1 MDINMK
7 YIIYMDLYIMTVWL
21 GANKCH
27 MIIHL
32 VTHESH
38 YVMAKRQNMAPKV
51 GYHYTCMICCMCG
64 GGGGGRG
71 GAFELCTNFILICWS
86 VF

>member
-1 MDINMK
+1 
-7 YIIYMDLYIMTVWL
+7 MTMLL
-21 GANKCH
+21 GANNCH

-32 VTHESH
+32 VIHESH

-51 GYHYTCMICCMCG
+51 GYHYTGMICCVCVWG

-71 GAFELCTNFILICWS
+71 LMNLVQISYSFAQVSFK
-86 VF
+86 